1 MFIIDD
7 ILLHP
12 VYGVIWLG
20 RKLSDVAREELA
32 SEKESITFELSELY
46 MMLETGRIT
55 EAEFDQREKEL
66 LDRLMKMEESGD
78 LAVHEPD
85 QQTVEQ

>member
-1 MFIIDD
+1 MFIIDN
-7 ILLHP
+7 ILFSP

-20 RKLSDVAREELA
+20 RKMSDAAREELA

-66 LDRLMKMEESGD
+66 LDRLTRMEESGD
-78 LAVHEPD
+78 LMMNKADPQLV
-85 QQTVEQ
+85 